1 MSEELEVLAETLEA
15 APELEL
21 TVDDQVTEET
31 VEEQE
36 EAKKFSQEELDRAI
50 SKRLAREQRK
60 WEREQNQRTQERA
73 PVAEV
78 DPLQY
83 ETNEQYA
90 MALAEK
96 MLEQREQ
103 AKQNAEL
110 LETYHDREEDARA
123 KYDDFEQVAYNPRL
137 TVTDAMAQAIQAADN
152 GPDIA
157 YHLCI
162 NPKEAERIARLSPLL
177 QAREIGKIEAK
188 LDAAPPVI
196 KQTTRAPQ
204 PINPVASRGSNAPAY
219 DTTDPRS
226 VKTMTTSEWIEAERQ
241 RQMKSWEAKRR

>member
-1 MSEELEVLAETLEA
+1 L
-15 APELEL
+15 
-21 TVDDQVTEET
+21 
-31 VEEQE
+31 
-36 EAKKFSQEELDRAI
+36 
-50 SKRLAREQRK
+50 
-60 WEREQNQRTQERA
+60 

-103 AKQNAEL
+103 AKQNADL
-110 LETYHDREEDARA
+110 LETYHDREEEARA

-157 YHLCI
+157 YHLGS

-188 LDAAPPVI
+188 LDAAPPAI

-226 VKTMTTSEWIEAERQ
+226 VKTMSTSEWI
-241 RQMKSWEAKRR
+241 

>member
-1 MSEELEVLAETLEA
+1 MSEELEVLAEPLES
-15 APELEL
+15 APELES
-21 TVDDQVTEET
+21 TVDEQVSEEVTEE
-31 VEEQE
+31 QE
-36 EAKKFSQEELDRAI
+36 KRFSQDELDRAI

-60 WEREQNQRTQERA
+60 WEREQNQRTQERS

-90 MALAEK
+90 LALAEK

-123 KYDDFEQVAYNPRL
+123 KYDDFEQVVYNPRL

-157 YHLCI
+157 YHLGS

-188 LDAAPPVI
+188 LDAAPPAI

-204 PINPVASRGSNAPAY
+204 PINPVASRVSNAPAY

-226 VKTMTTSEWIEAERQ
+226 VKTMSTSEWIEAERQ
-241 RQMKSWEAKRR
+241 RQMKSWAAKRR

>member
-1 MSEELEVLAETLEA
+1 MSEELEQISEEL
-15 APELEL
+15 APELES
-21 TVDDQVTEET
+21 TVDEQVSEEVTEE
-31 VEEQE
+31 QE
-36 EAKKFSQEELDRAI
+36 KRFSQDELDRAI

-60 WEREQNQRTQERA
+60 WEREQTQKMQEL

-90 MALAEK
+90 LALAEK
-96 MLEQREQ
+96 MIEQREQ
-103 AKQNAEL
+103 AKQNADL

-157 YHLCI
+157 YHLGS

-188 LDAAPPVI
+188 LDAAPPAV

-226 VKTMTTSEWIEAERQ
+226 VKTMSTSEWIEAERQ
-241 RQMKSWEAKRR
+241 RQVKKWEAQRR